1 MSARPKIHPALAS
14 AIASTVGAADA
25 GAAQVPIIVKHRPFV
40 ETLAAAAAVGGVI
53 AVSRQYSR
61 TFSGS
66 AMTATPEAI
75 RVLAARPDIDQI
87 WLDET
92 VHTLLDVSVPLIGAP
107 SVWNAGYRGKGIRVG
122 IVDTGIDANHP
133 DLVGRVLI
141 TRDLTGE
148 GDIDNHGHGTHVAG
162 IIGGTGVQSGGKYRG
177 VAPECLF
184 VVGKVLK
191 ADGTAMM
198 SDVIAGLEFV
208 SEQHVQV
215 VNLSLGGGANCDGT
229 DALSV
234 ACDSLVDQGM
244 VVCVAAG
251 NSGPGAG
258 SLGSPGCA
266 KKVITVG
273 ATDKQD
279 GIADY
284 SSRGPTSD
292 GRIKPDLCFPGSSI
306 HSCRAKGTSMGQPID
321 DYYTTAS
328 GTSMAT
334 PHATGSCA
342 LLLQAQVKLTPQ
354 QVKDGLMNS
363 AKDLGLDPN
372 TEGKGRAQVFA
383 AYQAVTTPVPPTQ
396 PPPTQPPPTQP
407 PPTQPPPT
415 EPPPTEP
422 PPTQPPPTPT
432 PLPVPAPIPQ
442 PAPPGGGC
450 RDLLKSFFSG

>member
-1 MSARPKIHPALAS
+1 MSARPKIHPTLA
-14 AIASTVGAADA
+14 AVLTTGEAAPEA
-25 GAAQVPIIVKHRPFV
+25 GGPAQVPIIVRHKPFV
-40 ETLAAAAAVGGVI
+40 ETLAAAAAVGGVL
-53 AVSRQYSR
+53 AVSRQFSR
-61 TFSGS
+61 TISGS

-87 WLDET
+87 WLDEP

-107 SVWNAGYRGKGIRVG
+107 SVWNASITGKGTRVG
-122 IVDTGIDANHP
+122 IVDTGIDATHP

-148 GDIDNHGHGTHVAG
+148 GDTDNNGHGTHVAG
-162 IIGGTGVQSGGKYRG
+162 IIGGTGIQSGGKYRG
-177 VAPECLF
+177 VAPDCLF
-184 VVGKVLK
+184 VVAKVLK

-208 SEQHVQV
+208 AEQHVQV
-215 VNLSLGGGANCDGT
+215 VNLSLGGGGNCDGT

-234 ACDSLVDQGM
+234 ACDNLVDQGT

-258 SLGSPGCA
+258 TLGSPGCA
-266 KKVITVG
+266 IKVLTVG

-284 SSRGPTSD
+284 SSRGPTAD
-292 GRIKPDLCFPGSSI
+292 GRVKPDICFPGSSI
-306 HSCRAKGTSMGQPID
+306 HSCRAKNTSMGQPID

-334 PHATGSCA
+334 PHATGSSA
-342 LLLQAQVKLTPQ
+342 LLLQFQPKLTPQ
-354 QVKDGLMNS
+354 QIKDALLNS
-363 AKDLGLDPN
+363 AKDLGLDAN

-383 AYQAVTTPVPPTQ
+383 AYQIISTPVPPPQ
-396 PPPTQPPPTQP
+396 PPPP
-407 PPTQPPPT
+407 QPPPT
-415 EPPPTEP
+415 EPPPQPPPTEP
-422 PPTQPPPTPT
+422 PPPQPPPQPPPEPT
-432 PLPVPAPIPQ
+432 PVPQ
-442 PAPPGGGC
+442 PAPTGGGC
-450 RDLLKSFFSG
+450 RDLLKSFFSGR